1 MRHWNYYT
9 SKLLQ
14 IPISEMSVI
23 EASLTPSFLDQY
35 QCSWWKVGDYRP
47 VFRLPFDFCSYISLL
62 YRRECIL
69 TRMYF
74 QTFLLR
80 NLSVW
85 EITPL
90 ILYVFIK
97 RRYAY
102 SNYNF
107 LLQHIRKTLP
117 TKLAALKNSVRWI
130 HGARGPAVGPHWI
143 AYFWFLHKA
152 LFWFICQ

>member
-1 MRHWNYYT
+1 
-9 SKLLQ
+9 
-14 IPISEMSVI
+14 MSVI

-143 AYFWFLHKA
+143 AYF
-152 LFWFICQ
+152 